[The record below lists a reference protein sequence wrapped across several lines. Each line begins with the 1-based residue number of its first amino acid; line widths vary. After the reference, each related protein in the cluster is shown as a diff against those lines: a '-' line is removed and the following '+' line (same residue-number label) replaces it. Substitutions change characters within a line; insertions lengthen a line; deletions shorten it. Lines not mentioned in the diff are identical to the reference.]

1 MTDYRLDPI
10 SINDRE
16 PVIDI
21 FNYYVENSV
30 AAYPETKVSYEFFDM
45 LLKMSYG
52 YPTVA
57 VRDERGR
64 VIGFGMLRV
73 HNRLTTFSQV
83 AEITYFIR
91 PEHTGKGVGTCILEY
106 LIEEAKK
113 KNITSILASISSR
126 NERSIAFHEK
136 NGFRECGRF
145 QNIGIKR
152 GEVFDVVWMQ
162 RML

>member
-1 MTDYRLDPI
+1 MDYRLDPI
-10 SINDRE
+10 SISDRE

-21 FNYYVENSV
+21 FNYYVENSF
-30 AAYPETKVSYEFFDM
+30 AAYPETKVPYDFFDM
-45 LLKMSYG
+45 LLKMSDG

-57 VRDERGR
+57 VRDKSGT

-73 HNRLTTFSQV
+73 HNRLPIFSRV